1 MKNGV
6 WTFITAL
13 VVAVILSGS
22 AIYISMQ
29 YNQTQKDVANI
40 NAKAQKDSAQSI
52 GRVFVRHLLSNL
64 RPVTLLVNKLI
75 FL

>member
-6 WTFITAL
+6 WTFITAV

-40 NAKAQKDSAQSI
+40 SAKAQKDSAQSI
-52 GRVFVRHLLSNL
+52 GKGICQTSTKQFTTCNL
-64 RPVTLLVNKLI
+64 I
-75 FL
+75 GE

>member
-6 WTFITAL
+6 WTFITAV

-22 AIYISMQ
+22 AIYIGLQ

-40 NAKAQKDSAQSI
+40 HAKAQKESAQSI
-52 GRVFVRHLLSNL
+52 SKGICETSTKQFTTCNF
-64 RPVTLLVNKLI
+64 I
-75 FL
+75 GE

>member
-6 WTFITAL
+6 WTFITAV

-29 YNQTQKDVANI
+29 YSQTQKDVASI
-40 NAKAQKDSAQSI
+40 NAKAQKESAQSI
-52 GRVFVRHLLSNL
+52 GKGICETSTKQFTTCNF
-64 RPVTLLVNKLI
+64 I
-75 FL
+75 GE